1 MVIILILLNT
11 SFEAAYKHVFNIACV
26 VILLSSMWS
35 FNLMSEVKTS
45 LRYFTFFVTD
55 IFF

>member
-1 MVIILILLNT
+1 MVIILILLDT